1 MIFGD
6 GCKMEEEKLNHAIS
20 SYQKSLVDFVYPNGG
35 QLRDYQAE
43 GVTWMLAN
51 YLNCRSSLL
60 ADEMGL
66 GYVSLVCPCIIS
78 SQYIFSTHY
87 LNE

>member
-1 MIFGD
+1 MIFGEN
-6 GCKMEEEKLNHAIS
+6 CKMEEEKLNDAIAA
-20 SYQKSLVDFVYPNGG
+20 YQKGLVDFVYPNGG

-51 YLNCRSSLL
+51 YLNSRSSLL

-66 GYVSLVCPCIIS
+66 G
-78 SQYIFSTHY
+78 
-87 LNE
+87 